1 MYVMMLTFFA
11 GWFGGHWWR
20 GMEVDAPNPKDPQP
34 WAKKVIL
41 GVIAGAA
48 AVVILD
54 VLGPNMANGVAAD
67 AERGVSGV
75 AGVLI
80 AIAIGRVA
88 VDIVAPLL
96 NMGNRAG

>member
-11 GWFGGHWWR
+11 GWFGGHWWH
-20 GMEVDAPNPKDPQP
+20 GMEYDAPNPKDPQP
-34 WAKKVIL
+34 WAKRLIL

-48 AVVILD
+48 AVLILD
-54 VLGPNMANGVAAD
+54 VLGPNMGAAAVAD
-67 AERGVSGV
+67 ADRAMGGV
-75 AGVLI
+75 AGVLM

-96 NMGNRAG
+96 RTGNRVS

>member
-11 GWFGGHWWR
+11 GWFGGHWWH
-20 GMEVDAPNPKDPQP
+20 GMEYDAPNPKDPQP
-34 WAKKVIL
+34 WAKTLIL

-48 AVVILD
+48 AVL
-54 VLGPNMANGVAAD
+54 VLHVLAPNMGAAD
-67 AERGVSGV
+67 VADMDRGMSGV
-75 AGVLI
+75 AGVLL

-96 NMGNRAG
+96 RMGNRAA